1 MIANNLYLTFFLT
14 DAPHSIFLSIWIF
27 SVFASIPTDSRAHWR
42 SPDPYSRKKRIKNWK
57 QGKYYT
63 TPKLFCLSH
72 QIFLAFKWHRFHF
85 GLLFADA
92 IFRLNVLLKAGHVDL
107 ADTIIC
113 RCSTRHPLHLNFVIG
128 MEMYTLP
135 RQQYQINLNIQRSSC
150 TRHVLPNNLKV
161 SPGMPVLMRFSFTPL
176 PPPLPHPPRL
186 HLAST
191 AHESDGGER
200 ESETE
205 AQTASCVK

>member
-1 MIANNLYLTFFLT
+1 M
-14 DAPHSIFLSIWIF
+14 
-27 SVFASIPTDSRAHWR
+27 
-42 SPDPYSRKKRIKNWK
+42 
-57 QGKYYT
+57 
-63 TPKLFCLSH
+63 FCLSY

-176 PPPLPHPPRL
+176 TPPLPHPPRL

-191 AHESDGGER
+191 THESDGGER
-200 ESETE
+200 ERNGGTNSKLCKIKAVQLFGRPFLRLNISSPRLSLVNDDRRKRKSVGLDAAAGKLGE
-205 AQTASCVK
+205 ALCRLSVSRVASL

>member
-1 MIANNLYLTFFLT
+1 MLPIPSFFQ
-14 DAPHSIFLSIWIF
+14 SEFF

-42 SPDPYSRKKRIKNWK
+42 SLLLPYSRKKELKIENRENIIQPQNCFASP
-57 QGKYYT
+57 Y
-63 TPKLFCLSH
+63 

-92 IFRLNVLLKAGHVDL
+92 IFPLNVLLKAGHVDL

-113 RCSTRHPLHLNFVIG
+113 RSSTRHPLHLNFVIG

-176 PPPLPHPPRL
+176 APPLPHPPRL